1 MVNGLPNRFEVN
13 IMKKAVID
21 DGIHFLE
28 IHCIQLR
35 MFNKGRSRDA
45 IVESRSWLAQK
56 RNKIK

>member
-1 MVNGLPNRFEVN
+1 MVNGLTNRFEIN

-21 DGIHFLE
+21 DGIHFHE

-45 IVESRSWLAQK
+45 IVESQVLVGTK
-56 RNKIK
+56 T